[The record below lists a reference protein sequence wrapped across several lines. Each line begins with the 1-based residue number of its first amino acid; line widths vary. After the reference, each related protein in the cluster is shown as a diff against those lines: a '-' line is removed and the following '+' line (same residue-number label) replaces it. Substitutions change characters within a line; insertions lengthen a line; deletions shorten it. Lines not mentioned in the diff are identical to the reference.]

1 MSVVAIIGATSG
13 IGLAIA
19 EKAIAQGHEV
29 HSFSGRTGNPSS
41 LLHQQYNAVD
51 PGLTPINVPEK
62 VDHLIYTPGSI
73 NLKPFHRITNEEWI
87 QEFNINVLGA
97 VQTIRLFLPAL
108 KQGTNSSV
116 TLFSS
121 VAAQTGMPFHTS
133 IAAMKGAV
141 EGLTRS
147 LAAEFAPH
155 IRVNAIAPSLTE
167 TPLAE
172 KLTATPEKK
181 ESAGKRHPLQRI
193 GTAQDQADAAIFLM
207 FHAPW
212 MTGQIL
218 KVDGGLSALKM

>member
-29 HSFSGRTGNPSS
+29 HSFSRSTDNPSS
-41 LLHQQYNAVD
+41 LLHQQYNALD
-51 PGLTPINVPEK
+51 PASTPINVPEK

-73 NLKPFHRITNEEWI
+73 NLKPFHRITNEEWM

-181 ESAGKRHPLQRI
+181 ESTGKRHPLQRI